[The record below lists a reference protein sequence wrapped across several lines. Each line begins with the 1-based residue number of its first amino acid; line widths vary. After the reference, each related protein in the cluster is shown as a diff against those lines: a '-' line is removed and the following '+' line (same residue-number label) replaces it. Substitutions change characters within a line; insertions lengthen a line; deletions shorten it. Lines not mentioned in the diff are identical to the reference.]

1 MTNVSNKPV
10 PFRTL
15 SRDVLLMEKYHQTTY
30 TRDKEGHLVVHEPAI
45 RLQSNEYAP
54 VSGYFRPLPGVAQSK
69 KNDFNKLLN
78 HDFGQVYLVGDYP
91 YYEPIMVNFITQY
104 VDGVAGYGLEIPES
118 VALDKATSI
127 IWIPQVT
134 VAG

>member
-1 MTNVSNKPV
+1 MSNLTNKPV

-30 TRDKEGHLVVHEPAI
+30 TRDKEGHLVVHEPAVSFPKVYDSI
-45 RLQSNEYAP
+45 
-54 VSGYFRPLPGVAQSK
+54 VSGYWQPLPGPAQSR
-69 KNDFNKLLN
+69 KNDFSKLLN
-78 HDFGQVYLVGDYP
+78 HDFSQLYLVGDYP
-91 YYEPIMVNFITQY
+91 YFEPVMVNFITQY
-104 VDGVAGYGLEIPES
+104 VDGVAGYGFEIPES

>member
-1 MTNVSNKPV
+1 MINVSNNSV

-45 RLQSNEYAP
+45 SFP
-54 VSGYFRPLPGVAQSK
+54 KVHDSMVTGYWKPLPGPAQSR
-69 KNDFNKLLN
+69 KNDFSKLLN
-78 HDFGQVYLVGDYP
+78 HDFGQLYLVGDYP
-91 YYEPIMVNFITQY
+91 YFEPIMGNFITIY
-104 VDGVAGYGLEIPES
+104 CEGRANYGFEIPEF